1 VTNVTHKGGHLST
14 KKPTKP
20 TRHAKVPMRFAILD
34 LETTALH
41 ANGGRILCAVVES
54 FDPPA
59 TRIFRADQ
67 YPGWDQGK
75 RFSDKLLFKELRDH
89 LEEFDVLVA
98 HNGIR
103 FDLPFIQS
111 KALRYKMK
119 PLNPGIKF
127 IDPVMLAR
135 KYLRLNSNRLDTVAR
150 HIHSKHQKTPLD
162 MEVWFKAI
170 GDGDRHCL
178 NKIVSHCVADVKVLG
193 EVMEAVRPFVK
204 QIDSLGSWR

>member
-1 VTNVTHKGGHLST
+1 MS
-14 KKPTKP
+14 KKIAQKRLT
-20 TRHAKVPMRFAILD
+20 PMRFAVVDI
-34 LETTALH
+34 ETTALH
-41 ANGGRILCAVVES
+41 ANGGRILCAVVKS

-59 TRIFRADQ
+59 VRVFRADL
-67 YPGWDQGK
+67 YPGWAEGK
-75 RFSDKLLFKELRDH
+75 RYNDRHLFKELRDH

-103 FDLPFIQS
+103 FDLPFLQS
-111 KALRYKMK
+111 KALKYKMK

-127 IDPVMLAR
+127 IDPVLLAR

-150 HIHSKHQKTPLD
+150 HIGAKHQKTPLD
-162 MEVWFKAI
+162 MEIWFKAI
-170 GDGDRHCL
+170 GDGDKSCM
-178 NKIVSHCVADVKVLG
+178 NKIVTHCVADVEVLL